1 MSNWLLAFDLI
12 DFNYLRFM
20 TKGTSTVVSRTKKI
34 SLPPVKD
41 TFTKV
46 VSKNNSQRKS
56 FMRSIITRR

>member
-1 MSNWLLAFDLI
+1 MSKWLSSFDLI
-12 DFNYLRFM
+12 DFNYLRFI
-20 TKGTSTVVSRTKKI
+20 TNGTSTVISRTKKI

-56 FMRSIITRR
+56 FMRSITSRR